1 MTLPQHSASVIY
13 ENFRRVWLHW
23 QFSSESIQHAKLTD
37 YVRRLS
43 PRDLELAVGDAHE
56 DLRAM
61 AWREMQLRQDAGT
74 MARYRPGEVRAMD
87 IIEQLKRDEGYER
100 YLYTDTRGVPTVGY
114 GFNLRDEG
122 LAPDEAEY
130 VLRCKVAQHRITLVN
145 ALPWVANLPDPQQGV
160 LLNMVYNLGLA
171 ELLTFGTLLG
181 FVKAGDYEAAAQD
194 MLATKWATEVGVRA
208 QRLALQM
215 RTGEWQ

>member
-1 MTLPQHSASVIY
+1 MTVAPQHESDIY
-13 ENFRRVWLHW
+13 QRYRRVWLHW
-23 QFSSESIQHAKLTD
+23 QFTSESIQHGKLTD
-37 YVRRLS
+37 FVRRLS
-43 PRDLELAVGDAHE
+43 PHELELAVGDPHQE
-56 DLRAM
+56 LRSL
-61 AWREMQLRQDAGT
+61 AWREYQMREDAGRL
-74 MARYRPGEVRAMD
+74 AKYRPGEVRAMD

-145 ALPWVANLPDPQQGV
+145 ALPWVANLPDAQQGV
-160 LLNMVYNLGLA
+160 LINMAYDLGLA
-171 ELLTFGTLLG
+171 GLLTFGSLLG
-181 FVKAGDYEAAAQD
+181 FVKAGDYAAAAQD
-194 MLATKWATEVGVRA
+194 MLATKWASEVGVRA